1 MSELVGI
8 VAIIGFFLVLAV
20 VVNPYIGKVS
30 RFKRET
36 SGDDERETS
45 GDDERGVSLNR
56 NAIVGRSLG
65 DPIDQLFFND

>member
-36 SGDDERETS
+36 SGDDER
-45 GDDERGVSLNR
+45 GVSLNR

>member
-8 VAIIGFFLVLAV
+8 VAIIGFFWVLAV
-20 VVNPYIGKVS
+20 VVNPYIGKAS
-30 RFKRET
+30 RLK
-36 SGDDERETS
+36 RETS

-65 DPIDQLFFND
+65 DPIDQLFFTD